1 MFGIFLVRKREEKEV
16 FNNFLGIIFGL
27 GARE

>member
-16 FNNFLGIIFGL
+16 LNNFLGIIFGL